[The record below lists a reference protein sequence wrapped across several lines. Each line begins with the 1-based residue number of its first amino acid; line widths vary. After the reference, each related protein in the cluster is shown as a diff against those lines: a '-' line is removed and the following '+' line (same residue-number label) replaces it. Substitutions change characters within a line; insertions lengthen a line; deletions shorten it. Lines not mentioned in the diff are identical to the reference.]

1 MFAVVDAQ
9 GNLQRGLHTV
19 STRRV
24 AQGIYEVILARDV
37 RRGVYLATLGGH
49 GFVGLPIPG
58 SVSTMGLARDPRGIL
73 VYTTNTE
80 GAGVDISFHLLVIC
94 PEGYA

>member
-9 GNLQRGLHTV
+9 GNLQRGLHTI
-19 STRRV
+19 STKRV
-24 AQGIYEVILARDV
+24 AQGVYEVIMARDV

-49 GFVGLPIPG
+49 GIVGLPIPG
-58 SVSTMGLARDPRGIL
+58 LVSTIGLASDPRGVL
-73 VYTTNTE
+73 VYTSDTE
-80 GAGVDISFHLLVIC
+80 GSGVNIGFHLLVIC